1 MGEKQMNQI
10 IKENLPSLSPGQK
23 KVAEYISGHMDEGAL
38 HTAFQI
44 GKKAG
49 VSETTVIRLAYA
61 LGFAGFSDLQEKVRK
76 DWLETKQA
84 FQTEVSAASESLPP
98 KDQLFESV
106 IRREKRILQQLL
118 NQVSTEDIWKAAD
131 RIVEADRI
139 FIGGF
144 GSSYAAAYWF
154 YYSLRQLRGNV
165 SISSPN
171 GFMLEDV
178 GELNEHSLLIV
189 FAFPRYRNETL
200 KLVDLAN
207 KQEAFVLAITNRQL
221 SPIGQI
227 ASLPLTTEEQIDSSH
242 NSIASVISLLEVIIA
257 AIHMRDEGRIS
268 NRQQKLERLYAD
280 QGLFIE

>member
-1 MGEKQMNQI
+1 MNQI
-10 IKENLPSLSPGQK
+10 IKENFPSLSPGQK

-171 GFMLEDV
+171 GFMPEDV